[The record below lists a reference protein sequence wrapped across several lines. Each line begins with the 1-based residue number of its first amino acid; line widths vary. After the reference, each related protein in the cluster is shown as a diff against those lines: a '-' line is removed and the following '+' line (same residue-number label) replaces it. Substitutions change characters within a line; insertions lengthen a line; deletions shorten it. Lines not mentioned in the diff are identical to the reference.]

1 MNNPTVNT
9 TTPNNLTTLLV
20 QNPDLLLS
28 CASIEDRGL
37 QHHHL
42 SHLDPNNET
51 NSSSNNNNHMTTMTS
66 SSNPSELIIPDVV
79 VEMDAATATASCPI
93 RQFSFDQFIQQEE
106 VSLEQQQEIKEE
118 ILGRIHQL
126 PYEIFH
132 HYICYHI
139 FMPNF

>member
-37 QHHHL
+37 QHYHL

-51 NSSSNNNNHMTTMTS
+51 SSSNNNHMTTMTS

-118 ILGRIHQL
+118 ILGKIHQL
-126 PYEIFH
+126 PMQYFIT
-132 HYICYHI
+132 ICYHI

>member
-28 CASIEDRGL
+28 CASIEDRSL

-51 NSSSNNNNHMTTMTS
+51 NSSNNNHMTTMTS
-66 SSNPSELIIPDVV
+66 SSNPSELIIPDV

-132 HYICYHI
+132 HYMLSHFYA
-139 FMPNF
+139 